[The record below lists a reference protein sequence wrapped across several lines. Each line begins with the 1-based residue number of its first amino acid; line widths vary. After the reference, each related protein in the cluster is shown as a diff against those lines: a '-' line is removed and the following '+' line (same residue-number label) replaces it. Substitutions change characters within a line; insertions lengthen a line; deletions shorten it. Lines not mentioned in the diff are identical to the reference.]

1 MLDFFTLLSA
11 AWEGELIYNI
21 ALVDDE
27 TNVSDQLEE
36 WIKEYGES
44 TGLKFNTDKFTGTTE
59 FMKSHYEDYN
69 IIFMDINLPNDVNG
83 INTAKKLR
91 EECSKAVIIF
101 CTNYAQYAV
110 NGYEVGALSYLIKP
124 VKKESFT
131 HNMDRAVRALNHM
144 GANKMILKTLE
155 GQKFVNIADI
165 VYIEVM
171 VHNLY
176 FHIKSEG
183 GFITERTR
191 GALNDIS
198 DKFANMNFARCS
210 SCYLVNLAHVTGV
223 GKKSVQLV
231 NGDSLTLSRKYMK
244 DFMNNLMHYV
254 AEFGII
260 DG

>member
-1 MLDFFTLLSA
+1 
-11 AWEGELIYNI
+11 
-21 ALVDDE
+21 
-27 TNVSDQLEE
+27 
-36 WIKEYGES
+36 
-44 TGLKFNTDKFTGTTE
+44 
-59 FMKSHYEDYN
+59 
-69 IIFMDINLPNDVNG
+69 MDINLPNDVNG

-144 GANKMILKTLE
+144 GANKIILKTLE

-165 VYIEVM
+165 IYIEVM

-231 NGDSLTLSRKYMK
+231 NGDSLTLSIKYMK